1 MSRRLLETFQ
11 ARRAI
16 SWCAWASLGSVATL
30 LVVLAPAPEAASA
43 AGEPTGEWYVGE
55 QVVCVNNRFL
65 DLADAPELSEGSVY
79 TIKEILPRRRGYAG
93 LAVRETPARDKF
105 LAFDE
110 RRFRPLKI
118 VAAVPGDRLTTR

>member
-1 MSRRLLETFQ
+1 MSLRLPKTIW
-11 ARRAI
+11 ARRGI
-16 SWCAWASLGSVATL
+16 SWLARTSPRRVATL
-30 LVVLAPAPEAASA
+30 LFLLAAAPGTSA
-43 AGEPTGEWYVGE
+43 AGEPAAEWYVGE

-79 TIKEILPRRRGYAG
+79 TIKAILPQRRGYVG
-93 LAVRETPARDKF
+93 LAVLETPARDKF

-118 VAAVPGDRLTTR
+118 VAAAPDERAAL